1 MNNEN
6 YEINLDQGLIDYASH
21 GAEVKD
27 QITQTSAMRFLMRAA
42 VAGVLLAFFYMVY
55 FSVDAM
61 FEEIGTEAINLAN
74 VGAFLSAWIFAF
86 ALIFIYYT
94 KSELLTSNM
103 MAMTMGKLTNKVTWR
118 GFWVVLILTYVGNV
132 LGGVFVGVLLAGSTI
147 ISPDMAHV
155 MQSSIDTKLSYVNA
169 GFSGYTDLL
178 VRAIWCNFFINLSM
192 MTIYS
197 GMVKS
202 DFGKMVAIFGGI
214 FVFMRLGFEHSVAN
228 SCLFVV
234 AWISGAASAPVGA
247 VLPSILMALIG
258 NFIGGGLLVGAYYY
272 IMNSKK

>member
-55 FSVDAM
+55 FSVDAL
-61 FEEIGTEAINLAN
+61 FEEIGTEAVNLAN
-74 VGAFLSAWIFAF
+74 IGAFLSAWIFAF

-103 MAMTMGKLTNKVTWR
+103 MAMTMGKLTNKVTWK

-132 LGGVFVGVLLAGSTI
+132 LGGLFVGILLSGSTI

-192 MTIYS
+192 MSIYS

-202 DFGKMVAIFGGI
+202 DFGKIVVIFGGI

-228 SCLFVV
+228 SALFVA
-234 AWISGAASAPVGA
+234 AWVTGAASAPVGA
-247 VLPSILMALIG
+247 VLPSILIALIG
-258 NFIGGGLLVGAYYY
+258 NFIGGGLLIGAYYY
-272 IMNSKK
+272 IMNNKK